1 MYSHPESDI
10 IKLTFYIKLMHFL
23 LECPPPRGDVGH
35 VSFGA
40 VLSVIEVQTNFS
52 YMSLVVRK
60 PVFRVSDKARVK
72 PVSSATETS

>member
-10 IKLTFYIKLMHFL
+10 MKLTFYIKLMHFL
-23 LECPPPRGDVGH
+23 LECPPPSGEVGY

-40 VLSVIEVQTNFS
+40 VLSVIEVNTIFS
-52 YMSLVVRK
+52 YLSLIVRK
-60 PVFRVSDKARVK
+60 PVFEVSDKARVK

>member
-23 LECPPPRGDVGH
+23 LECPPLRGEVGY

-40 VLSVIEVQTNFS
+40 VLSVIEVNLNFN
-52 YMSLVVRK
+52 YLGLVATK
-60 PVFRVSDKARVK
+60 PVFGVSDKVRF
-72 PVSSATETS
+72 